1 MVICQIC
8 SNYFDEP
15 VECLNC
21 HNNFCQNCIDE
32 IKEVTSICPYCRASI
47 KYQKNTQLQLI
58 LDQIEVVCSICNE
71 RIKGIKNYKKHGKY
85 KSFKCLIC
93 ELTFNEK
100 EFLEHIN
107 DNEHMKI
114 IIFKFDKKNQNKQ
127 IQKEIKI
134 ENTFNNKYKKIEI
147 IGKGGFGTIYKVK
160 DIKTNNFYALKLITI
175 VKNDK
180 EKKKEYEKE
189 ILIMK
194 NIKNK
199 YIIELIDYFY
209 EENEGYCIVM
219 ELCDGNLRDIL
230 NKFKPK
236 GLPLNIINKIFIQ
249 LNEALKAMI
258 NKEFIHRDLKPEN
271 ILIKYTDTNKTNF
284 DIKLTDF
291 GFSTNEIKSSI
302 HTYSIAGTPNY
313 IAPEVETYH
322 YNNKCDL
329 WSLGIILYELY
340 TNKYI
345 FDSFK
350 PLEREIKRHKG
361 EIARETDNKLI
372 NKLIRKLIQVD
383 IKKRI
388 GWEEY
393 FNDDFFKR
401 KEKKI
406 KKNNQK

>member
-1 MVICQIC
+1 MKKMVSLENDVVVCPICQ
-8 SNYFDEP
+8 NYFDEP

-21 HNNFCQNCIDE
+21 HNNFCQKCIDE
-32 IKEVTSICPYCRASI
+32 LNEHYEYQGISGTCPYCKNSI
-47 KYQKNTQLQLI
+47 EYQKNAQLQLI
-58 LDQIEVVCSICNE
+58 LDQMEVVCSICNE
-71 RIKGIKNYKKHGKY
+71 RIKGFKNYKKHGKY
-85 KSFKCLIC
+85 KLFKCLIC

-230 NKFKPK
+230 NKFKPN

-249 LNEALKAMI
+249 LNEALKLMI
-258 NKEFIHRDLKPEN
+258 KNGYSHRDLKPEN
-271 ILIKYTDTNKTNF
+271 ILIKYTDKNKINF

-291 GFSTNEIKSSI
+291 GLSTNEIHSGSK
-302 HTYSIAGTPNY
+302 NY
-313 IAPEVETYH
+313 MAPE
-322 YNNKCDL
+322 
-329 WSLGIILYELY
+329 I
-340 TNKYI
+340 
-345 FDSFK
+345 
-350 PLEREIKRHKG
+350 
-361 EIARETDNKLI
+361 
-372 NKLIRKLIQVD
+372 
-383 IKKRI
+383 
-388 GWEEY
+388 
-393 FNDDFFKR
+393 
-401 KEKKI
+401 EKMEK
-406 KKNNQK
+406 